1 MRGKKKNP
9 GAHPAR
15 ITPLLLLLVLYR
27 NLSSTGEREESS
39 SVYSWTLPANSL

>member
-27 NLSSTGEREESS
+27 NLSSTGERERGEQ
-39 SVYSWTLPANSL
+39 LRLQLDPAGE